1 MLYIYFHTLTTL
13 CDSSGSRRAFGGFE
27 GALVGGIV
35 LFVLI
40 LMIVLVVEGDCVGC
54 GGCVGCGCYK
64 GCACCFD

>member
-1 MLYIYFHTLTTL
+1 MLYLYFHTLTTL

-40 LMIVLVVEGDCVGC
+40 VMVVLVVE
-54 GGCVGCGCYK
+54 GGCVGCGGWLCRLWRV
-64 GCACCFD
+64 CWLWML